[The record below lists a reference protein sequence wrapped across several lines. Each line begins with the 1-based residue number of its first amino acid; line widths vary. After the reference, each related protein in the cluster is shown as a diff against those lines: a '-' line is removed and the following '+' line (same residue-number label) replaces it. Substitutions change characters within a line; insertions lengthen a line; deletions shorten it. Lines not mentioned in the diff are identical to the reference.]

1 MHSFRRRVSD
11 AVSSPHDRSILDLAV
26 PALAG
31 LAADPLVSL
40 VDTAYVGQVGTIEL
54 AALGINASVFSMTF
68 LVFNFLA
75 YGTTPRVGQAV
86 GNRDRREASRVVM
99 RALLLAVMAGAVA
112 LTLLQLLAVPILQVM
127 GASGDMFGPALEYL
141 RIRALA
147 GPAVLIITASHGAF
161 RGYQDTVTPMK
172 VTIGFNIVNA
182 VLDPILIFVL
192 DLGLAGAAMATVTAQ
207 WTGALLF
214 LWLVF
219 CGMRQELEITP
230 EMPTLRSLGPFLS
243 IGRDLFIRTAS
254 LVGTMTLATAAAAR
268 FGATATAA
276 HQVAAQLWLFL
287 ALLVDALAVAGQALV
302 SKHLGAGAPDIAR
315 SVSNRLL
322 QWGLGV
328 GVALGLFFYLLQ
340 PVLPP
345 FFSDDAATIATVLAI
360 FPFVAFLQPLNG
372 LVFVWDGLYMGAEAF
387 SYLARAMVLSA
398 GAASVV
404 ILLSVALDWGLTGIW
419 WGITTLMIVRLFT
432 LAIPYVRKT
441 VLTEAKA

>member
-1 MHSFRRRVSD
+1 MSN
-11 AVSSPHDRSILDLAV
+11 PHDRPILDLAV

-68 LVFNFLA
+68 LIFNFLA

-86 GNRDRREASRVVM
+86 GNNDRRAASRVVM
-99 RALLLAVMAGAVA
+99 RALLLALLAGAVA
-112 LTLLQLLAVPILQVM
+112 LTLLQLFAVPILSVM
-127 GASGDMFGPALEYL
+127 GASGDVFVPALDYL

-161 RGYQDTVTPMK
+161 RGYQDTVTPMT
-172 VTIGFNIVNA
+172 VTIAFNVVNA

-192 DLGLAGAAMATVTAQ
+192 DFGLAGAAMATVVAQ
-207 WTGALLF
+207 WTGALIF
-214 LWLVF
+214 LWLLF
-219 CGMRQELEITP
+219 SGMRDELEITP
-230 EMPTLRSLGPFLS
+230 EMPALRSLGPFLS

-254 LVGTMTLATAAAAR
+254 LVGTMTLATATAAR

-302 SKHLGAGAPDIAR
+302 SKHLGAGDRDTAR

-328 GVALGLFFYLLQ
+328 GVVLGAVFYALQ
-340 PVLPP
+340 PILPP

-387 SYLARAMVLSA
+387 AYLARAMVVSA
-398 GAASVV
+398 GAASIV
-404 ILLSVALDWGLTGIW
+404 ILLSVPLNWGLTGIW
-419 WGITTLMIVRLFT
+419 WGITTLMIVRLVT
-432 LAIPYVRKT
+432 LAIPYARGKM
-441 VLTEAKA
+441 LSMAS

>member
-1 MHSFRRRVSD
+1 MFSFARRVAE
-11 AVSSPHDRSILDLAV
+11 AVSSPHDRPILDLAV

-68 LVFNFLA
+68 LIFNFLA
-75 YGTTPRVGQAV
+75 HGTTPRVGQALGS
-86 GNRDRREASRVVM
+86 GNRREASRVVM
-99 RALLLAVMAGAVA
+99 RALLLAVLAGAIA
-112 LTLLQLLAVPILQVM
+112 LTLLQLLAVPILHVM
-127 GASGDMFGPALEYL
+127 GASGDIFGPALDYL

-161 RGYQDTVTPMK
+161 RGYQDTVTPMT
-172 VTIGFNIVNA
+172 VTIAFNVVNA

-192 DLGLAGAAMATVTAQ
+192 DFGLAGAAMATVTAQ
-207 WTGALLF
+207 WAGAMFF
-214 LWLVF
+214 LWLLF
-219 CGMRQELEITP
+219 SGMRDELKITP
-230 EMPTLRSLGPFLS
+230 EMPALRSLGPFLS

-254 LVGTMTLATAAAAR
+254 LVGTMTLATATAAR

-302 SKHLGAGAPDIAR
+302 SKHLGAGKQDTAR
-315 SVSNRLL
+315 TVSNRLL

-328 GVALGLFFYLLQ
+328 GIVLGVVFYGLQ
-340 PVLPP
+340 PFLPP
-345 FFSDDAATIATVLAI
+345 FFSDETATIAAVLSI

-387 SYLARAMVLSA
+387 SYLARAMILSA
-398 GAASVV
+398 GAASAV
-404 ILLSVALDWGLTGIW
+404 ILLSVPFDWGLPGIW

-432 LAIPYVRKT
+432 LAIPYARGNM
-441 VLTEAKA
+441 LEMGG